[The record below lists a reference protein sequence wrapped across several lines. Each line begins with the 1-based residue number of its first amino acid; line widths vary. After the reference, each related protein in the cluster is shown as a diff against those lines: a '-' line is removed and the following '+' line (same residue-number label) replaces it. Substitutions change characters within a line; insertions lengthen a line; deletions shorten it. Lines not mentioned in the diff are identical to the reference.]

1 MEISSGSVLSK
12 KVVSAVVEFGLMG
25 SNFVG
30 FKRR

>member
-12 KVVSAVVEFGLMG
+12 KTVSAGVELGLMG

-30 FKRR
+30 FKKR